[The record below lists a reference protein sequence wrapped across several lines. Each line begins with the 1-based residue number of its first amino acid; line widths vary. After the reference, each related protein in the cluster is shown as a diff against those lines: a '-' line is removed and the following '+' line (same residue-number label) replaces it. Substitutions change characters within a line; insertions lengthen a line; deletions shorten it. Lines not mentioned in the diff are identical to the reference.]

1 MDYIKA
7 EIEERLSDKRKTHTY
22 GVMDTAEKLAVRYGA
37 DVEKTRLAALCHDLY
52 RSTPQKELNELVKA
66 KGLSKKYIDNKDL
79 SHGRLAACTMEDK
92 FGISDEE
99 VLNAVRY
106 HTTGRAGMCL
116 LEKIIYLADAIEPG
130 RNYPGIEEQRA
141 LAFEDLDKA
150 LHPLKT
156 SVQTLQN
163 ENNKLKTEVGNLK
176 NQLSNTNKSIDSLQM
191 QTQANSN
198 AIAQTANELGVK
210 ITATETNANQKISE
224 VDKSL
229 SKNSLYGIIAVLSA
243 ILLSGLLYWLLSKRQ
258 KTDKTEVVNQLQQ
271 TKTSIEESLVKEFGK
286 QTDLIESQLE
296 LLAQQKTES
305 TINANAEPDHSLAL
319 KVASEIN
326 LIERNINLM
335 DKGTK
340 GLKQLERSVGKL
352 KDNLSANGY
361 EMPELLGKQYHQ
373 GMKVIVTSSIPDEE
387 LEKGSEIITK
397 VLIPQVNY
405 NEKMIQTAQIEV
417 AVGM

>member
-1 MDYIKA
+1 MASINTFAQTEPLTKED
-7 EIEERLSDKRKTHTY
+7 
-22 GVMDTAEKLAVRYGA
+22 LA
-37 DVEKTRLAALCHDLY
+37 
-52 RSTPQKELNELVKA
+52 KEL
-66 KGLSKKYIDNKDL
+66 
-79 SHGRLAACTMEDK
+79 
-92 FGISDEE
+92 
-99 VLNAVRY
+99 
-106 HTTGRAGMCL
+106 
-116 LEKIIYLADAIEPG
+116 
-130 RNYPGIEEQRA
+130 Q
-141 LAFEDLDKA
+141 
-150 LHPLKT
+150 PLKT
-156 SVQTLQN
+156 NIQALQR
-163 ENNKLKTEVGNLK
+163 ENSSLKTEIGNLK
-176 NQLSNTNKSIDSLQM
+176 SQLSNANKSIDSLQM
-191 QTQANSN
+191 QTQNNSN
-198 AIAQTANELGVK
+198 AISQTANELGIK

-286 QTDLIESQLE
+286 QTDLIESQLQ

-305 TINANAEPDHSLAL
+305 STSANAEPDHSLVL

-361 EMPELLGKQYHQ
+361 KMPELLGKQYHQ
-373 GMKVIVTSSIPDEE
+373 GMKVIVTSSVPDEE

-405 NEKMIQTAQIEV
+405 NDKMIQTAQIEV
-417 AVGM
+417 SVGM

>member
-141 LAFEDLDKA
+141 LAYED
-150 LHPLKT
+150 
-156 SVQTLQN
+156 
-163 ENNKLKTEVGNLK
+163 
-176 NQLSNTNKSIDSLQM
+176 
-191 QTQANSN
+191 
-198 AIAQTANELGVK
+198 
-210 ITATETNANQKISE
+210 
-224 VDKSL
+224 
-229 SKNSLYGIIAVLSA
+229 
-243 ILLSGLLYWLLSKRQ
+243 
-258 KTDKTEVVNQLQQ
+258 
-271 TKTSIEESLVKEFGK
+271 
-286 QTDLIESQLE
+286 
-296 LLAQQKTES
+296 
-305 TINANAEPDHSLAL
+305 
-319 KVASEIN
+319 
-326 LIERNINLM
+326 
-335 DKGTK
+335 
-340 GLKQLERSVGKL
+340 
-352 KDNLSANGY
+352 
-361 EMPELLGKQYHQ
+361 
-373 GMKVIVTSSIPDEE
+373 
-387 LEKGSEIITK
+387 
-397 VLIPQVNY
+397 
-405 NEKMIQTAQIEV
+405 
-417 AVGM
+417 